1 MKEVLN
7 ADSTLISTV
16 PLVEDPVQ
24 VRSRGILSPQCAS
37 NVHHML
43 LIDRFIESK
52 RLISSLL
59 LSPQNCFFHSLSR
72 ADTSTLRH
80 SASLVW
86 VGGHIAL
93 VGLSSQLCSGPG
105 VVAGEDIVC
114 PLLLLELRR
123 LFVCNEHRGL
133 WFLALSV
140 IKLQGCILLR
150 VSNDHS
156 SLLKSILAHG
166 ANVGE
171 LHGRVELVLGALV
184 ALRAEVNV
192 GKSALVRA
200 LFSQVHL

>member
-1 MKEVLN
+1 VL
-7 ADSTLISTV
+7 
-16 PLVEDPVQ
+16 LV
-24 VRSRGILSPQCAS
+24 
-37 NVHHML
+37 
-43 LIDRFIESK
+43 DRFIESK

-59 LSPQNCFFHSLSR
+59 LPPQNRLFHSLGR

-93 VGLSSQLCSGPG
+93 VSLTSQLCSGPG

-114 PLLLLELRR
+114 PLIVLELRR
-123 LFVCNEHRGL
+123 LFVCNKHRGL
-133 WFLALSV
+133 WFLPLSV
-140 IKLQGCILLR
+140 IELQGSILLR
-150 VSNDHS
+150 VSNGHS
-156 SLLKSILAHG
+156 SLLKSSFAHG

-184 ALRAEVNV
+184 ALGAEVNV

-200 LFSQVHL
+200 LFSHVHL